1 MARPR
6 NLEPLPREHP
16 AVDPSDVVTIRYSGH
31 TGPGVAV
38 TCPDCHEKRYLPMS
52 HVRAWLARNPNFTG
66 ACKPCWGK
74 RPRYERTYRS
84 PRNPSGRKI
93 ATSGYVILGKNAIDD
108 SDLDMFDQM
117 RNGSGS
123 VLEHRWV
130 MAKHL
135 GRPLGSNELVDH
147 MDGDKANNQIDNL
160 RLYVRG
166 RQEPGS
172 APGHGTYYHEWQLAL
187 VRIRE
192 LEALVLTAD

>member
-1 MARPR
+1 
-6 NLEPLPREHP
+6 
-16 AVDPSDVVTIRYSGH
+16 
-31 TGPGVAV
+31 
-38 TCPDCHEKRYLPMS
+38 
-52 HVRAWLARNPNFTG
+52 
-66 ACKPCWGK
+66 
-74 RPRYERTYRS
+74 
-84 PRNPSGRKI
+84 
-93 ATSGYVILGKNAIDD
+93 VILGKNAIDD